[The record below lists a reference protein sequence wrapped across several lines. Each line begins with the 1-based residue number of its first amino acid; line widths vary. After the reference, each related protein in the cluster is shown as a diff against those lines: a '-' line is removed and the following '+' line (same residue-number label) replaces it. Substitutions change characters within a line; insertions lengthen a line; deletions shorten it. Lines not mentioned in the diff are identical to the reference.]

1 MEQQP
6 EAATERSGRLLAR
19 LPHPTRSFSRSRSR
33 SPSGR
38 DDDANM
44 YALSRPAG
52 EGRDS
57 GDEPSPVRETA
68 PTTRA
73 EEPMALSRPRWN
85 AAPMERGLDGMPRAS
100 LDPNSDN
107 LPFTGGRDHFDV
119 GLELQKL
126 RGMNGPEMER
136 YINAEMDRADLATML
151 VETRMWIHWG
161 FDGARRAMEEGR
173 PGLFNFPD
181 EPRGHTSHIPDQSS
195 QSSAPGAVPQK
206 SAPAQPAASD
216 RRQKQTDA
224 QSKAGDARFWMDRT
238 SSPPPRRV
246 VDPREGSVHD
256 HPPPRDEDYRR
267 PPPQRDGDQYR
278 RSPPRD
284 DVLGDIGPA
293 LAYANSMRVHFRD
306 LASREGLNSTGLT
319 VRTGAAQ
326 AWMHAHLAIQR
337 QQAQQ
342 MVNGSSESSPPANP
356 GNAPPPPQGPTPPVS
371 EDNSPLPFNQS
382 DCDFGAVMQKLRGMD
397 GPEAAAWAIAETDR
411 AGLAKALIMNR
422 MYCYAH
428 QESERRV
435 INNMTSGGD
444 TRGPVFHATDDT
456 LPLWDSC
463 ERPGPHLNH
472 PRQDHGAACQ
482 DPGIS
487 PALALGPTPD
497 QVELA
502 KCRRALAAAKR
513 ALEDI
518 HEPLKEPSSPEYF
531 RANARARAA
540 YGLADISEA
549 LEGEA
554 L

>member
-6 EAATERSGRLLAR
+6 EDERRGRRAGRPPIR
-19 LPHPTRSFSRSRSR
+19 LPLNRNSFRRSRSL
-33 SPSGR
+33 SPFR
-38 DDDANM
+38 HDDDANM

-52 EGRDS
+52 EAGDS
-57 GDEPSPVRETA
+57 GDEPSLVRETA

-73 EEPMALSRPRWN
+73 EEPMALSRLRWN
-85 AAPMERGLDGMPRAS
+85 APPMERGLDGMPRAS

-195 QSSAPGAVPQK
+195 QSSAPGAVPKK

-224 QSKAGDARFWMDRT
+224 QSKAGDARFLMDRT

-267 PPPQRDGDQYR
+267 SPPQRDGDHYR
-278 RSPPRD
+278 PSPPRD
-284 DVLGDIGPA
+284 DVLDDIGPA

-306 LASREGLNSTGLT
+306 LASREALNSTGLT

-342 MVNGSSESSPPANP
+342 MVNGSSPPDE
-356 GNAPPPPQGPTPPVS
+356 V
-371 EDNSPLPFNQS
+371 
-382 DCDFGAVMQKLRGMD
+382 K
-397 GPEAAAWAIAETDR
+397 
-411 AGLAKALIMNR
+411 LAKYRNAL
-422 MYCYAH
+422 
-428 QESERRV
+428 
-435 INNMTSGGD
+435 T
-444 TRGPVFHATDDT
+444 
-456 LPLWDSC
+456 
-463 ERPGPHLNH
+463 
-472 PRQDHGAACQ
+472 
-482 DPGIS
+482 
-487 PALALGPTPD
+487 
-497 QVELA
+497 
-502 KCRRALAAAKR
+502 AAKR
-513 ALEDI
+513 ALTEINETSDDA
-518 HEPLKEPSSPEYF
+518 P
-531 RANARARAA
+531 ARAA
-540 YGLADISEA
+540 SALAEITKA
-549 LEGEA
+549 LEGEEH
-554 L
+554 